1 LYTKLSLKRRSEKMI
16 GLKKPDFACLADWME
31 DRLTEEAAV
40 VVENQVAAGDI
51 ATLADVA
58 WLRRFM
64 DASEKIILPSAPAG
78 AHENLIDH
86 FEAYARD
93 KQQPGLRKRI
103 VAKQTFDSGLRPAVA
118 EVREADT
125 AELGRQLV
133 YAADAL
139 DVALDIL
146 PRDHEER
153 SLDLEG
159 QLFNDEETDLGI
171 FGVQLL
177 QEGTEVGTT
186 VSDDLGEFA
195 FESVPP
201 GVYEM
206 LLSTDQY
213 EIMLPPVELVA

>member
-1 LYTKLSLKRRSEKMI
+1 MKTLRRGSQRVPRV
-16 GLKKPDFACLADWME
+16 GTLDFAHLADWVE
-31 DRLTEEAAV
+31 GRLSEEEAVAV
-40 VVENQVAAGDI
+40 EKQLAMAGEK
-51 ATLADVA
+51 TLADVA
-58 WLRRFM
+58 WLRMFTEVSQRLV
-64 DASEKIILPSAPAG
+64 LPSPPPRV
-78 AHENLIDH
+78 HEILVDRFN
-86 FEAYARD
+86 AYVRD

-103 VAKQTFDSGLRPAVA
+103 VAKVTFDSGLRPAVA

-153 SLDLEG
+153 SFDLEG
-159 QLFNDEETDLGI
+159 QVLPNDGDADSGF

-177 QEGTEVGTT
+177 QGEHEFGMTIT
-186 VSDDLGEFA
+186 DDLGEFA

-206 LLSTDQY
+206 LLSTDKY
-213 EIMLPPVELVA
+213 DIVVAPVQLEM

>member
-1 LYTKLSLKRRSEKMI
+1 
-16 GLKKPDFACLADWME
+16 
-31 DRLTEEAAV
+31 
-40 VVENQVAAGDI
+40 
-51 ATLADVA
+51 
-58 WLRRFM
+58 
-64 DASEKIILPSAPAG
+64 
-78 AHENLIDH
+78 
-86 FEAYARD
+86 
-93 KQQPGLRKRI
+93 
-103 VAKQTFDSGLRPAVA
+103 
-118 EVREADT
+118 
-125 AELGRQLV
+125 
-133 YAADAL
+133 L

>member
-1 LYTKLSLKRRSEKMI
+1 MKTLRRGSQRVPRV
-16 GLKKPDFACLADWME
+16 GTLDFAHLADWVE
-31 DRLTEEAAV
+31 GRLSEEEAVAV
-40 VVENQVAAGDI
+40 EKQLAMAGEK
-51 ATLADVA
+51 TLADVA
-58 WLRRFM
+58 WLRMFTEVSQRLV
-64 DASEKIILPSAPAG
+64 LPSPPPRV
-78 AHENLIDH
+78 HEILVDRFN
-86 FEAYARD
+86 AYVRD

-103 VAKQTFDSGLRPAVA
+103 VAKVTFDSGLRPAVA

>member
-1 LYTKLSLKRRSEKMI
+1 VHEILV
-16 GLKKPDFACLADWME
+16 
-31 DRLTEEAAV
+31 DRF
-40 VVENQVAAGDI
+40 N
-51 ATLADVA
+51 
-58 WLRRFM
+58 
-64 DASEKIILPSAPAG
+64 
-78 AHENLIDH
+78 
-86 FEAYARD
+86 AYVRD

-103 VAKQTFDSGLRPAVA
+103 VAKVTFDSGLRPAVA

-153 SLDLEG
+153 SFDLEG
-159 QLFNDEETDLGI
+159 QVLPNDGDADSGF

-177 QEGTEVGTT
+177 QGEHEFGMTIT
-186 VSDDLGEFA
+186 DDLGEFA

-206 LLSTDQY
+206 LLSTDKY
-213 EIMLPPVELVA
+213 DIVVAPVQLEM